1 MNPAAI
7 GQMGGAML
15 SPDAK
20 RALEALK
27 AEDAPLTYEDLARAG
42 VRRPGEAIYELQLTG
57 HPIDQAHGRLRLA
70 ATFPDGFPMRQSR
83 RRWSPFRRRAA
94 A

>member
-1 MNPAAI
+1 
-7 GQMGGAML
+7 ML

-20 RALEALK
+20 LALRALQK
-27 AEDAPLTYEDLARAG
+27 ADEPLSYEDLARAG

-57 HPIDQAHGRLRLA
+57 HPIDQAHGRLRVA
-70 ATFPDGFPMRQSR
+70 ATYPDGFPMREGR